1 MLVLDYSSWLMQ
13 IVAPPVSTPD
23 TDSYVGFPCCVSA
36 AALSNVQLGQ
46 RAAFSWEFSGLGNA
60 TCVINGV
67 NPSNTTGMCT
77 SPLVYPIVTTLNQTL
92 MVNYTDVCAV
102 THSIGMT
109 FGTFGWELQGSTVVS
124 ALGGSNTLA
133 LSDRGELA
141 ARRSSMNAAGAVSAA
156 AWMHVTAAAAAV
168 VFAALLL

>member
-1 MLVLDYSSWLMQ
+1 MPLPL
-13 IVAPPVSTPD
+13 
-23 TDSYVGFPCCVSA
+23 
-36 AALSNVQLGQ
+36 QLGN

-67 NPSNTTGMCT
+67 NPSNTTGSCT
-77 SPLVYPIVTTLNQTL
+77 SPLIYPIVTTLNQTL
-92 MVNYTDVCAV
+92 VVNYTDVCAM

-124 ALGGSNTLA
+124 ALGGSQALA

-141 ARRSSMNAAGAVSAA
+141 ARRSSTSATGAVRRA
-156 AWMHVTAAAAAV
+156 AWMHV
-168 VFAALLL
+168 AALIAALVLCVLLL